1 MHEQMGDCNRKM
13 EPTKKVEMQ
22 DLEINRISEINSLVG
37 LISNK
42 DTAKRRTIKRQDR
55 WMEILQTETQNRKNW
70 KKEKK
75 KIEDQEQW
83 DNIKWS
89 NMSHTNGT
97 EKRVQK

>member
-55 WMEILQTETQNRKNW
+55 
-70 KKEKK
+70 
-75 KIEDQEQW
+75 
-83 DNIKWS
+83 
-89 NMSHTNGT
+89 
-97 EKRVQK
+97 